1 MTAVVNREKIR
12 RNFVSAAHAA
22 TTCVLY
28 SAKIGSTENLVARVS
43 LLYFIW
49 DTVYIMAQEKMEY
62 GYLYH
67 HALAI
72 HSLLRNDIPSEI
84 VLYILFVS
92 EFSNLPGYYVYHQ
105 LKLGKDPAV
114 MRVVQF
120 LWFSYFRMYK
130 YIEII
135 VMYYIVNREIIAFQF
150 WAIFAFSLAVWHK
163 QLKKISEYFYLL

>member
-1 MTAVVNREKIR
+1 MTAVANREKIL

-62 GYLYH
+62 GYLCH

-92 EFSNLPGYYVYHQ
+92 EFSNLPMYYVYHQ

-135 VMYYIVNREIIAFQF
+135 VMYREIIAFQF
-150 WAIFAFSLAVWHK
+150 WAIFAFSLASWHT

>member
-1 MTAVVNREKIR
+1 MTAVANREKIR

-28 SAKIGSTENLVARVS
+28 STKIGSTENLVARVS

-130 YIEII
+130 YIEIV
-135 VMYYIVNREIIAFQF
+135 VMYREIIAFQF
-150 WAIFAFSLAVWHK
+150 WAIFAFSLVVWHK
-163 QLKKISEYFYLL
+163 QLKKISEYFYLV